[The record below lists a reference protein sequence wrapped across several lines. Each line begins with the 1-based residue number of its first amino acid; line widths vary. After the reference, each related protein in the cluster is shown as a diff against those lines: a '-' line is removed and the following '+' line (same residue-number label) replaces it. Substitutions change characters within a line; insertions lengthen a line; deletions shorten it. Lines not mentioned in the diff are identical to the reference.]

1 MTGIYCIMKNEKKDR
16 YGKDWKIRFVK
27 SKKLHSYL
35 ETKTKEFLRETN
47 LEKNWFNRFNLFTK
61 LWSPKCYYHNF
72 PAFPCIVN
80 FWDWHEIFPS
90 EWVTGWLRVA
100 ARILGILLL
109 PSCYFFIVFTFLL
122 VWQCM
127 MLYKYIHLHKSH
139 KYGYAFLLSTWNNCF
154 SNQIYAFCN

>member
-1 MTGIYCIMKNEKKDR
+1 MY
-16 YGKDWKIRFVK
+16 
-27 SKKLHSYL
+27 SYL

-47 LEKNWFNRFNLFTK
+47 LEKNWFNRFKLFTK

-100 ARILGILLL
+100 ARILGIFLL

-139 KYGYAFLLSTWNNCF
+139 EYGYAFLLSTWNNCF

>member
-1 MTGIYCIMKNEKKDR
+1 MY
-16 YGKDWKIRFVK
+16 
-27 SKKLHSYL
+27 SYL

-100 ARILGILLL
+100 ARILGIFLL